1 MAHYWVRLGWHVF
14 GYFAAITLAAAI
26 FAGIAPAAECLR
38 QDVWISLKGKELS
51 LSAVHARWK
60 PQDLLVIAQVSFSV
74 VLMVPSVM
82 FSRAVAS
89 IFRAEPGF
97 ETRHVLVVPLELGP
111 ERYDPAETEGFY
123 RTLQERLE
131 STPLVDAVAT
141 SSISP
146 LMGDGEEGV
155 RLNTEFRLPTQ
166 ASGGTHSA
174 TFRAVSQNY
183 FATVGIPLVLGQLF
197 RNTLSYENAV
207 TTFQPFAPSFCPAQD
222 PT

>member
-1 MAHYWVRLGWHVF
+1 MWSAERL
-14 GYFAAITLAAAI
+14 T
-26 FAGIAPAAECLR
+26 
-38 QDVWISLKGKELS
+38 ELS
-51 LSAVHARWK
+51 WVAAHCRWK
-60 PQDLLVIAQVSFSV
+60 PEDLLVIGQVSFSDV
-74 VLMVPSVM
+74 QMVTSVM
-82 FSRAVAS
+82 FSRAVVS

-97 ETRHVLVVPLELGP
+97 ETRHVLAVPLELGP
-111 ERYDPAETEGFY
+111 EHYDPAETEAFY
-123 RTLQERLE
+123 RGLQERLAG
-131 STPLVDAVAT
+131 TPLVDAVAA

-155 RLNTEFRLPTQ
+155 RLNTEFRLPAQ